1 MLKNAMLA
9 LGLVLLAAILAVTSY
24 DTFSDGDVDEA
35 VVVDGAVES
44 AEPSISP
51 VNPLPDVRAL
61 EERISELED
70 QVNELRMGL
79 EEMDADSE
87 PLPWLQDVFGFL
99 QFLMFSG
106 FADGIDYDFSA
117 IESWLEPEPE
127 LGPIR
132 ATEPG
137 N

>member
-9 LGLVLLAAILAVTSY
+9 LGLVLLAALLAVSSY
-24 DTFSDGDVDEA
+24 ATFSDGDVDEA
-35 VVVDGAVES
+35 AVADEAVAS
-44 AEPSISP
+44 AEPSISSVDP
-51 VNPLPDVRAL
+51 SPDMSAL

-70 QVNELRMGL
+70 QVNELRL
-79 EEMDADSE
+79 DLQELDTDSE
-87 PLPWLQDVFGFL
+87 PLSWLQDVFGFL
-99 QFLMFSG
+99 QFLLFSG
-106 FADGIDYDFSA
+106 FVDDFSA
-117 IESWLEPEPE
+117 TEPWLEPEPE